1 METDDVIEQLKRV
14 SKPSSLP
21 GMKRF
26 GIHIEHAL
34 GVSIP
39 ELRKLAKKIGRNH
52 VLAQRLWATRIHEA
66 RILAA
71 MIDDPSKVTAKQM
84 DNWVRDFDS
93 WDLCDQCCMNL
104 FDKTL
109 FAYRK
114 ALSWSQRKEEFVK
127 RAGFALM
134 ACLAVHDKR
143 ASNEPFEKFLVAIE
157 RESYD
162 DRNFVMKAVNWAL
175 RQIGKRNRRLNRS
188 AVKKAKEIQRHGYSK
203 SAKWIASDAIRELT
217 DPRILRTLR

>member
-1 METDDVIEQLKRV
+1 VIEQLKRA
-14 SKPSSLP
+14 SRPSSLP

-26 GIHIEHAL
+26 GIRVEHAL

-39 ELRKLAKKIGRNH
+39 DLRKLAKTIGKNH
-52 VLAQRLWATRIHEA
+52 ALAQELWATGIHEA

-71 MIDDPSKVTAKQM
+71 MIDDPRKVAAKQM
-84 DNWVRDFDS
+84 DHWVREFDS

-104 FDKTL
+104 FDKTP

-114 ALSWSQRKEEFVK
+114 ALTWSRRREEFVK

-134 ACLAVHDKR
+134 ACLAVHDKQ
-143 ASNEPFEKFLVAIE
+143 APNEPFEKFLVAIE

-175 RQIGKRNRRLNRS
+175 RQIGKRNRELNRS
-188 AVKKAKEIQRHGYSK
+188 ALKKAREIQRFDSK
-203 SAKWIASDAIRELT
+203 SAKWVASDAIRELT
-217 DPRILRTLR
+217 AVRISKRLDG

>member
-1 METDDVIEQLKRV
+1 MDTHEVIEQLKRA
-14 SKPSSLP
+14 SRPSSLP

-26 GIHIEHAL
+26 GIHVEHAL

-39 ELRKLAKKIGRNH
+39 DLRKLAKKTGKNH
-52 VLAQRLWATRIHEA
+52 ALAQELWATGIHEA

-71 MIDDPSKVTAKQM
+71 MIDDPGKVTAKQV
-84 DNWVRDFDS
+84 DRWVRDFDS

-104 FDKTL
+104 FDKTS

-114 ALSWSQRKEEFVK
+114 ALTWSRRKEEFVK

-134 ACLAVHDKR
+134 ACLAVHDKQ
-143 ASNEPFEKFLVAIE
+143 APNEPFEKFLVAIE

-175 RQIGKRNRRLNRS
+175 RQIGKRNRQLNQS
-188 AVKKAKEIQRHGYSK
+188 AVKKAREIQRFESK
-203 SAKWIASDAIRELT
+203 AAKWIAGDAIRELT
-217 DPRILRTLR
+217 NPRISRTLG

>member
-1 METDDVIEQLKRV
+1 MDIDEVIEQLKRA
-14 SKPSSLP
+14 SRPSSLP

-26 GIHIEHAL
+26 GIRVEHAL

-39 ELRKLAKKIGRNH
+39 DLRKLAKTIGKNH
-52 VLAQRLWATRIHEA
+52 ALAQELWATGIHEA

-71 MIDDPSKVTAKQM
+71 MIDDPRKVAAKQM
-84 DNWVRDFDS
+84 DHWVREFDS

-104 FDKTL
+104 FDKTP

-114 ALSWSQRKEEFVK
+114 ALTWSRRREEFVK

-134 ACLAVHDKR
+134 ACLAVHDKQ
-143 ASNEPFEKFLVAIE
+143 APNEPFEKFLVAIE

-175 RQIGKRNRRLNRS
+175 RQIGKRNRELNRS
-188 AVKKAKEIQRHGYSK
+188 ALKKAREIQRFDSK
-203 SAKWIASDAIRELT
+203 SAKWVASDAIRELT
-217 DPRILRTLR
+217 AVRISKRLDG